1 MKSYEEMARY
11 VLEVRDE
18 HEKKRRKRKII
29 IRRYAPVTASLC
41 ALLLICL
48 GTWKNMPSPDI
59 SHNYIVT
66 TTTESA
72 AVTAVTTAVTS
83 SDAKKTAPAVTKT
96 SSASE
101 NAVTY
106 TTALTATVTVHKTSV
121 RTGVLTTQNQS
132 TRTNTKTSAER
143 TTAVTATDK
152 STQTTEYIVT
162 APSSTN
168 VNTDVQPVTV
178 TKTAK
183 VSESIATMP
192 MTTEYSAQPAEETTT
207 IFQPGG
213 MTSIPWALKNIEDQY
228 PTAELDDY
236 AGSYTLQFRISATD
250 IDSYLC
256 EAYMYGYDPQE
267 GEFHKCMAN
276 AYTLKNTSPEEQIA
290 IKFDDVNKYF
300 LYRRSA
306 DYSSS

>member
-1 MKSYEEMARY
+1 MKSYEEMAKY

-18 HEKKRRKRKII
+18 HERKRRKRKII
-29 IRRYAPVTASLC
+29 IRRYAPAAASLC

-59 SHNYIVT
+59 SHNNIVT
-66 TTTESA
+66 TTTKSA
-72 AVTAVTTAVTS
+72 AVTAVAS
-83 SDAKKTAPAVTKT
+83 SDVKETAPAITKT
-96 SSASE
+96 SYVSE
-101 NAVTY
+101 NPATY
-106 TTALTATVTVHKTSV
+106 TAAISSTLTVNKTSV
-121 RTGVLTTQNQS
+121 RTSVLTTKNQS
-132 TRTNTKTSAER
+132 TRTNTQTSAER

-152 STQTTEYIVT
+152 STKTTEYIVT
-162 APSSTN
+162 TPSTTN
-168 VNTDVQPVTV
+168 VNTEVQPVTV
-178 TKTAK
+178 TKTSN
-183 VSESIATMP
+183 VSENIATMP
-192 MTTEYSAQPAEETTT
+192 MTTEHSAQPAEETTT

-228 PTAELDDY
+228 PTAEMDDY
-236 AGSYTLQFRISATD
+236 FGSYTLQFRISATD

-276 AYTLKNTSPEEQIA
+276 VYTLKNTSPEEQIA

-300 LYRRSA
+300 LYRRTA
-306 DYSSS
+306 DYS